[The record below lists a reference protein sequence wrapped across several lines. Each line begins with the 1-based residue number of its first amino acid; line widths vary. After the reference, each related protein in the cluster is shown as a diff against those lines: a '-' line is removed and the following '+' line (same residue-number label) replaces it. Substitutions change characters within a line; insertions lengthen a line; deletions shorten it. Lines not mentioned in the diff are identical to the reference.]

1 MRRVGL
7 FGALLIVGCS
17 PSPDEWVCSKPLS
30 ILAVAGNTGADSL
43 ARADSCVHRWAYR
56 LAPSKETLKDVAVAV
71 VSGCS
76 APISEVAT
84 ASKPAGAGGAWDAEL
99 LSAETFQRETFQ
111 RYDGLARFHVVQARV
126 GHCKAQ

>member
-1 MRRVGL
+1 MMRLVGL
-7 FGALLIVGCS
+7 FGALLMAGCS
-17 PSPDEWVCSKPLS
+17 PNPDEWVCSKPLS

-56 LAPSKETLKDVAVAV
+56 LAPSKETLKDVAAAV

-84 ASKPAGAGGAWDAEL
+84 EFKPNGAGGDSNAG
-99 LSAETFQRETFQ
+99 SVQETLRK
-111 RYDGLARFHVVQARV
+111 YDGLARFHVIQARV